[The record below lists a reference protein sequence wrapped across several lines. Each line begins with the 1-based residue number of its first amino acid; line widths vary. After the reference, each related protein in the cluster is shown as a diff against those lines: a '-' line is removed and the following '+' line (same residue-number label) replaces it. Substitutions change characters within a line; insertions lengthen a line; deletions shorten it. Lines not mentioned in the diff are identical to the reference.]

1 MSMNKENGNAY
12 LNGCTDNAIKRGYEI
27 YDKWVVQKHGSRE
40 IVASAR
46 GAVTLFKKRKN
57 MAAFINALA
66 HVFALD
72 TRIKEKYN
80 NLLNYVNYLAEKL
93 DTSISHQD
101 HIAEEANKMI
111 AHQDYLAENM
121 NKMIAHQNHIVEESN
136 KIIPLHFLF

>member
-1 MSMNKENGNAY
+1 MSMNKQNGNAY
-12 LNGCTDNAIKRGYEI
+12 LNECTDNAIKRGYEI
-27 YDKWVVQKHGSRE
+27 YDKWVDQKHGSRE

-80 NLLNYVNYLAEKL
+80 NILRCLFSYFSWHRETREGAP
-93 DTSISHQD
+93 
-101 HIAEEANKMI
+101 
-111 AHQDYLAENM
+111 
-121 NKMIAHQNHIVEESN
+121 ESDRSEM
-136 KIIPLHFLF
+136 P